1 MSELYHFRIIPGRT
15 LVTIEKAIRLAE
27 QVAEVSRDWVEV
39 ASYIFTPKCILPKYF
54 CHVSF
59 DVIGG
64 CSTYLP
70 SSMESVVSGKSPG
83 SAASITAGKD
93 TRITR

>member
-1 MSELYHFRIIPGRT
+1 MAT
-15 LVTIEKAIRLAE
+15 TEKAVRIAK
-27 QVAEVSRDWVEV
+27 QVAKVSRDWMEV
-39 ASYIFTPKCILPKYF
+39 VLISIFPVLFQPQTSVIFKCFSDNNL
-54 CHVSF
+54 
-59 DVIGG
+59 GG

-70 SSMESVVSGKSPG
+70 SSTESVVSGRSPG